1 MVISIFSNLNDLV
14 INRFKIDYVTTGY
27 LMMIPYALGSIL
39 ALVFGKLLIIKPK
52 IRRSLIILSP
62 SLLALGILS
71 IYLLPNNSSTSDINA
86 LDFIV
91 IVVFLIFLSAMTATV
106 YTVVSSS
113 TSLLVDKKRLGTAWG
128 VIGMAIGLGQ
138 SISPIINGLV

>member
-14 INRFKIDYVTTGY
+14 INRFKIDYATTGY